1 MVVKPEWPAS
11 RPDSTNKHTMATENN
26 EDNGHKLH
34 GYNDCLVFVHF
45 DAIITGSVPT
55 TYVHSSGVRHA
66 LWGAP
71 SSNTLILMGGEGG
84 ASVLMH
90 IAGV

>member
-26 EDNGHKLH
+26 EDNEHKLH

-45 DAIITGSVPT
+45 DAIITGSFPPMFIPQESDMH
-55 TYVHSSGVRHA
+55 YGEPPPA
-66 LWGAP
+66 
-71 SSNTLILMGGEGG
+71 IL
-84 ASVLMH
+84 
-90 IAGV
+90 